1 MSLSNQYIDATISGF
16 DGIEYSERENRKYF
30 SEVDFLL
37 LQGYNKTSGCM
48 MGHGRRQTIL
58 AMQCD
63 NNHSIMYLSLYNYP
77 LYFIFA

>member
-1 MSLSNQYIDATISGF
+1 MDTTIYGF
-16 DGIEYSERENRKYF
+16 DGIEYSGRENRKYF
-30 SEVDFLL
+30 SEVDFPL

-77 LYFIFA
+77 LYFIFV